1 MSAEGPGV
9 RMNLQTK
16 MHKKYQLREKRM
28 VWEEGNL
35 SIQRKLMFTSRT
47 ANTYCS
53 KDLHHM
59 DTLTHVPSVW
69 LKPNPRMQTTWKS
82 HTFP

>member
-16 MHKKYQLREKRM
+16 MHKKYQLREKM